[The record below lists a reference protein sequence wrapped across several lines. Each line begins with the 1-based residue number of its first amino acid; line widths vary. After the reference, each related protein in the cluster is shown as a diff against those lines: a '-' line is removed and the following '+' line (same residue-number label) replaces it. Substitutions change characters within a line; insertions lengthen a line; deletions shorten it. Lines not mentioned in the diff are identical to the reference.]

1 MIVTNE
7 AEFREAIHEMMRK
20 RNGYRRNR
28 ARKYYIKT
36 LETDDLI
43 CVGGYNRIHLR
54 LGTPRPFQEVWCYNI
69 IWNKQNNTLLLNDDN
84 TIFKDFEKTDF
95 SKIDASAIDT
105 MGKLTQ
111 AIYSLDA
118 IREVVFLH
126 F

>member
-7 AEFREAIHEMMRK
+7 SEFREAIQGMIAK

-43 CVGGYNRIHLR
+43 VVGGYFRIHIQ
-54 LGTPRPFQEVWCYNI
+54 LGEERPFTEAWCYNI
-69 IWNKQNNTLLLNDDN
+69 IWNKQNNTLLMNDDN
-84 TIFKDFEKTDF
+84 TIFKKFEKTDF
-95 SKIDASAIDT
+95 RTIDASAIGE
-105 MGKLTQ
+105 MGESEQ
-111 AIYSLDA
+111 AVYSFDSV
-118 IREVVFLH
+118 REMCFVH

>member
-7 AEFREAIHEMMRK
+7 SEFREAIQEMIAK

-36 LETDDLI
+36 LETDELI
-43 CVGGYNRIHLR
+43 VVGGYFRIHIQ
-54 LGTPRPFQEVWCYNI
+54 LGEERPFKEAWCYNI

-84 TIFKDFEKTDF
+84 TIFKEFEKTDF
-95 SKIDASAIDT
+95 SSIDASAI
-105 MGKLTQ
+105 GEWGESVQ
-111 AIYSLDA
+111 AVYSLDSV
-118 IREVVFLH
+118 REMCFVH

>member
-7 AEFREAIHEMMRK
+7 ADFREAIHEMMRK

-36 LETDDLI
+36 LETDELI
-43 CVGGYNRIHLR
+43 VVGGYFRIHIQ
-54 LGTPRPFQEVWCYNI
+54 LGEKRPFKEAWCYNI
-69 IWNKQNNTLLLNDDN
+69 IWNKQNNTLLMNDDN

-95 SKIDASAIDT
+95 SSIDASAISEW
-105 MGKLTQ
+105 GESVQ
-111 AIYSLDA
+111 AVYSLDSV
-118 IREVVFLH
+118 REMSFVH

>member
-7 AEFREAIHEMMRK
+7 AEFREAIQGMIAK

-43 CVGGYNRIHLR
+43 VVGGYFRIHIR
-54 LGTPRPFQEVWCYNI
+54 LGEERPFKEVWCYNI
-69 IWNKQNNTLLLNDDN
+69 IWNKQNNTLLMNDDN
-84 TIFKDFEKTDF
+84 TIFEDFEKTDF
-95 SKIDASAIDT
+95 RKIDASAIGE
-105 MGKLTQ
+105 MGESVQ
-111 AIYSLDA
+111 AVYSLDSV
-118 IREVVFLH
+118 REMSFVH